1 MVASTSNISRRNT
14 PTAANIA
21 FDSLPTLPVLDVGGV
36 EYGVS
41 VLKRATTDGSLK
53 LGDGNATVVIE
64 GLAAILMTGKASCVD
79 EGDSKES
86 FIVLDTWR
94 ALPMIEELGST
105 TGAELTASA
114 NICSDELGAT
124 ATEVAGGELWVMT
137 MFDWIDVLGITGSET
152 EE

>member
-1 MVASTSNISRRNT
+1 MFLISVVSSLPLFFLLWYNIVTTASVMVASTSNISRRNT

-86 FIVLDTWR
+86 FIVLDT
-94 ALPMIEELGST
+94 
-105 TGAELTASA
+105 
-114 NICSDELGAT
+114 
-124 ATEVAGGELWVMT
+124 
-137 MFDWIDVLGITGSET
+137 
-152 EE
+152 